1 MFGLGCAQKF
11 VRVATC
17 AALIGLPLVPRAQNA
32 NGIPR
37 GLLGRWRVERI
48 IPTRT
53 ITCFGER
60 EARSIVHTEI
70 EYSQTAFHWN
80 HHVIP
85 YTSASSRILNAEEFH
100 DDYSGGGAN
109 DSQVDFDQLG
119 IRSSTVTLVTFAHG
133 VVNIPGMDCGIPG
146 DTVILSDSRHILL
159 NVGNLYFMAVRLH
172 GRHSS

>member
-17 AALIGLPLVPRAQNA
+17 AALIGLPLVPRAQDANA
-32 NGIPR
+32 IPK
-37 GLLGRWRVERI
+37 GLSGRWRVERI

-80 HHVIP
+80 HHLIP
-85 YTSASSRILNAEEFH
+85 YTSASSHVLNAEQFH
-100 DDYSGGGAN
+100 DDYSGGGAK

-119 IRSSTVTLVTFAHG
+119 IRSSTVTVVTFAHAD
-133 VVNIPGMDCGIPG
+133 VNIPGMVDGIPG
-146 DTVILSDSRHILL
+146 DLILIKDANHIIL
-159 NVGNLYFMAVRLH
+159 NVCNVYLGAVRLP
-172 GRHSS
+172 RPKSP